1 MKSIRWKLVFI
12 YLTLVFIVML
22 ITGTFIIMR
31 IKNQEIKKTEDEL
44 KNCAVYIEEQ
54 ILNEYSDESEF
65 QNGFVDL
72 FIKSAAMR
80 NIQGNI
86 LNSNGET
93 IASTVSTEQNYFQE
107 YKNSIAISALS
118 GTESF
123 SSSEKDFDSNS
134 QVKEF
139 MCYGYP
145 VFDENDNVKYVI
157 YVQMDS
163 QSINDNL
170 SQTIGTIVIA
180 VFLALALTAILGL
193 LFANTITSPISLL
206 TKKANL
212 LAKGH
217 LEQHIIVKSN
227 DEIGQL
233 TRSFNYMA
241 RELRKTVSDMEN
253 ENHKLEILLH
263 NMTDGVLAFDEMGNL
278 IHANKVSCDLLEV
291 DERRITFNWFLS
303 KLNLKTD
310 DIKPGKLKEVTI
322 ASGDKYLSASLIPY
336 TSKNKNIEGIVA
348 VIQDITKHRRLDDLR
363 KEFVANVSH
372 EIRTPITNIKSYTET
387 LLEGAVDERETA
399 IDFLNE
405 INSAAD
411 RMKFLTDDLLE
422 LSRLDGKKISFNFHK
437 AQLYD
442 LVSSAVK
449 QNIISASKKNQKII
463 LREPKIHNMTVYADE
478 DRINQV
484 INNIISNSMKYSP
497 ENTKIIVELG
507 EEDNCYFVKISDS
520 GIGIP
525 KEDLERIFERFYRV
539 DKARSRAMG
548 GNGLGLSIAMEMME
562 GNGGTIKAYNNIG
575 KGTTMRLIFPKYKDF
590 YKKINVNEK

>member
-31 IKNQEIKKTEDEL
+31 IESQETNKAEDEL
-44 KNCAVYIEEQ
+44 RNCAVYIEEQ
-54 ILNEYSDESEF
+54 ILNEYPKEEEF
-65 QNGFVDL
+65 QKGFVDL
-72 FIKSAAMR
+72 FIKSATMR
-80 NIQGNI
+80 NIQGNV
-86 LNSNGET
+86 LNSEGET
-93 IASTVSTEQNYFQE
+93 IASTVSTDQNYFQE
-107 YKNSIAISALS
+107 YKNSVVISALA
-118 GTESF
+118 GKESF
-123 SSSEKDFDSNS
+123 VSSKKDVDSNS

-139 MCYGYP
+139 MSYGYP
-145 VFDENDNVKYVI
+145 VFDDEGEVKYVI

-163 QSINDNL
+163 QSINDSL
-170 SQTIGTIVIA
+170 AQTINTIVIA

-253 ENHKLEILLH
+253 ENNKLEILLH

-291 DERRITFNWFLS
+291 DERRITFDWFLNRMNITRS
-303 KLNLKTD
+303 DLQPNV
-310 DIKPGKLKEVTI
+310 IKEVTI
-322 ASGDKYLSASLIPY
+322 VLNDKYLSTSLIPY
-336 TSKNKNIEGIVA
+336 TGKNKRVEGIVA
-348 VIQDITKHRRLDDLR
+348 VIQDITKHRKLDDLR

-387 LLEGAVDERETA
+387 LIEGAIDDREIA
-399 IDFLNE
+399 MDFLNE

-422 LSRLDGKKISFNFHK
+422 LSRVDGNKIKYKFNK
-437 AQLYD
+437 AKLYD

-449 QNIISASKKNQKII
+449 QNTISAEKKNQEII
-463 LREPKIHNMTVYADE
+463 LREPKIHNMSVYVDE
-478 DRINQV
+478 GRINQV
-484 INNIISNSMKYSP
+484 INNIISNAMKYSP
-497 ENTKIIVELG
+497 EKTKIIVELG
-507 EEDNCYFVKISDS
+507 EEDNEYFVKITDS

-562 GNGGTIKAYNNIG
+562 GHGGTIKAASTVG
-575 KGTTMRLIFPKYKDF
+575 KGTVMRLIFPKYKEF
-590 YKKINVNEK
+590 YDKINVS

>member
-1 MKSIRWKLVFI
+1 MKSIRWKLVFM

-31 IKNQEIKKTEDEL
+31 IESQETKKAEDEL
-44 KNCAVYIEEQ
+44 RSCAVYIEEQ
-54 ILNEYSDESEF
+54 IVSQAANEEEL
-65 QNGFVDL
+65 QKGFVDL
-72 FIKSAAMR
+72 FLKSAAMR

-86 LNSNGET
+86 INAQGET
-93 IASTVSTEQNYFQE
+93 IASTVSTDQNYFQE
-107 YKNSIAISALS
+107 YKNSVVISALA
-118 GTESF
+118 GKESF
-123 SSSEKDFDSNS
+123 SANKKDIDLNS

-139 MCYGYP
+139 MSYGCP
-145 VFDENDNVKYVI
+145 VYDDGGDVKYVI

-163 QSINDNL
+163 KSISDSL
-170 SQTIGTIVIA
+170 SQTIKTIVTA

-253 ENHKLEILLH
+253 ENNKLEILLH

-278 IHANKVSCDLLEV
+278 IHANKVSCDLLDV
-291 DERRITFNWFLS
+291 DEKRITFEWFLN
-303 KLNLKTD
+303 KMEITREDLKP
-310 DIKPGKLKEVTI
+310 DIIKEVNI
-322 ASGDKYLSASLIPY
+322 VSRDKYLSASLIPY
-336 TSKNKNIEGIVA
+336 TGKNRRIEGIVA
-348 VIQDITKHRRLDDLR
+348 VIQDITKHKRLDELR

-387 LLEGAVDERETA
+387 LLEGAIDDKDIA
-399 IDFLNE
+399 LDFLNE

-411 RMKFLTDDLLE
+411 RMTYLTNDLLE
-422 LSRLDGKKISFNFHK
+422 LSRLDGNKINFKFAK
-437 AQLYD
+437 AQLFD
-442 LVSSAVK
+442 IVSSSVK
-449 QNIISASKKNQKII
+449 QNAISASKKNQEII
-463 LREPKIHNMTVYADE
+463 LVQPKENNMSVYVDE
-478 DRINQV
+478 GRITQV
-484 INNIISNSMKYSP
+484 INNIISNAMKYSP
-497 ENTKIIVELG
+497 EKTKILVELG
-507 EEDNCYFVKISDS
+507 EEDNQYFVKITDS

-548 GNGLGLSIAMEMME
+548 GNGLGLSIAMEMMQ
-562 GNGGTIKAYNNIG
+562 GHGGTIKASSSTG
-575 KGTTMRLIFPKYKDF
+575 RGTTMRVYIPKYRDF
-590 YKKINVNEK
+590 YKKVNGNSL

>member
-1 MKSIRWKLVFI
+1 M
-12 YLTLVFIVML
+12 YLTLVFIVM
-22 ITGTFIIMR
+22 IMTGTFIIMR
-31 IKNQEIKKTEDEL
+31 IESQEMKKAEDEL
-44 KNCAVYIEEQ
+44 RSCAVYIEEQ
-54 ILNEYSDESEF
+54 IINEYSDGDEF
-65 QNGFVDL
+65 QKGFVDL
-72 FIKSAAMR
+72 FFKSASMR
-80 NIQGNI
+80 SIQGNI
-86 LNSNGET
+86 LNSDGET
-93 IASTVSTEQNYFQE
+93 IASTVSTDENYFQE
-107 YKNSIAISALS
+107 YKNSAVISALS
-118 GTESF
+118 GKECF
-123 SSSEKDFDSNS
+123 SSSQKAVDSNS

-139 MCYGYP
+139 MSYGYP
-145 VFDENDNVKYVI
+145 VKDENGSVIYVI

-163 QSINDNL
+163 QSINDSM
-170 SQTIGTIVIA
+170 SQTIHTIVTA

-193 LFANTITSPISLL
+193 LFANTITIPISLL

-253 ENHKLEILLH
+253 ENNKLEILLH

-278 IHANKVSCDLLEV
+278 IHANKVSCDMLEV
-291 DERRITFNWFLS
+291 DEKRITFDWFLN
-303 KLNLKTD
+303 KMQITREDLKPD
-310 DIKPGKLKEVTI
+310 KIKEITI
-322 ASGDKYLSASLIPY
+322 SSGDKYLGASLIPY
-336 TSKNKNIEGIVA
+336 TGKNRMVEGIVA

-387 LLEGAVDERETA
+387 LLEGAVDDRETA
-399 IDFLNE
+399 VDFLNE
-405 INSAAD
+405 INMAAD

-422 LSRLDGKKISFNFHK
+422 LSRLDGNKIKYNFKK

-442 LVSSAVK
+442 IVSSAVK
-449 QNIISASKKNQKII
+449 QNVISAGKKNQEII
-463 LREPKIHNMTVYADE
+463 LRKPKTVNMSVYIDE
-478 DRINQV
+478 GRINQV
-484 INNIISNSMKYSP
+484 INNIISNAMKYSP
-497 ENTKIIVELG
+497 ENTRIIVELW
-507 EEDNCYFVKISDS
+507 EDGDKFIVKIADS

-548 GNGLGLSIAMEMME
+548 GNGLGLSIAMEMMQ
-562 GNGGTIKAYNNIG
+562 GHGGTIKASNNIG
-575 KGTTMRLIFPKYKDF
+575 GGTVMKLIFPKYKDF
-590 YKKINVNEK
+590 YNKIKENESGEAPEA

>member
-12 YLTLVFIVML
+12 YLILVFIVML
-22 ITGTFIIMR
+22 MTGTFIILN
-31 IKNQEIKKTEDEL
+31 IKNHELKKAEDEL
-44 KNCAVYIEEQ
+44 RNCAVYIEEQ
-54 ILNEYSDESEF
+54 IVNGYNDEQEF

-72 FIKSAAMR
+72 FLKSAAMR
-80 NIQGNI
+80 NIQSSI
-86 LNSNGET
+86 LNSDAET
-93 IASTVSTEQNYFQE
+93 IASTVSTQSSYFQE
-107 YKNSIAISALS
+107 YKNSAVISALA
-118 GTESF
+118 GRETF
-123 SSSEKDFDSNS
+123 SSSKKSVDSNF

-145 VFDENDNVKYVI
+145 VFDENSNVKYVI

-163 QSINDNL
+163 QSINDSL
-170 SQTIGTIVIA
+170 SQTINTIVIA
-180 VFLALALTAILGL
+180 VLFSLVLTAVLGL

-253 ENHKLEILLH
+253 ENNKLEILLH

-291 DERRITFNWFLS
+291 DEKRITFEWFLN
-303 KLNLKTD
+303 KLNITTKDLKPD
-310 DIKPGKLKEVTI
+310 KIKEVTV
-322 ASGDKYLSASLIPY
+322 ALSDKYLSVSLIPY
-336 TSKNKNIEGIVA
+336 TGKNKKIDGIVA

-387 LLEGAVDERETA
+387 LLEGALDDRETA

-405 INSAAD
+405 INTAAD

-422 LSRLDGKKISFNFHK
+422 LSRLDGKKIKFNFKK
-437 AQLYD
+437 ASLYN

-449 QNIISASKKNQKII
+449 QNIISASKKDQEII
-463 LREPKIHNMTVYADE
+463 LKEPQDKNMFIYADE

-497 ENTKIIVELG
+497 ESTKITVELG
-507 EEDNCYFVKISDS
+507 QEDNHYFVKITDR

-525 KEDLERIFERFYRV
+525 KEDIERIFERFYRV

-548 GNGLGLSIAMEMME
+548 GNGLGLSIAMEMMQ
-562 GNGGTIKAYNNIG
+562 GNGGTIKASSKVG
-575 KGTTMRLIFPKYKDF
+575 QGTTMCLIFPKYKDF
-590 YKKINVNEK
+590 YEKINVKEK